1 MSTCHEHNRS
11 RPGSD
16 LPRTW
21 GIRLSLPEN
30 DPMRPVLGE
39 DWCQF
44 QWFATEEERD
54 EKIRQLTGPF
64 AYYRSGDRP
73 SYVIEKVA
81 RDAGN
86 GGAATASRP

>member
-1 MSTCHEHNRS
+1 MSTCHEHNRTTPS
-11 RPGSD
+11 AG

-21 GIRLSLPEN
+21 GIRLSLPAN

-44 QWFATEEERD
+44 QWFATESERD
-54 EKIRQLTGPF
+54 AKIRQLTAPF

-73 SYVIEKVA
+73 SYVIEKVI
-81 RDAGN
+81 RDPGNAGTD
-86 GGAATASRP
+86 AAAGP